1 MAAQAAGMEVDRV
14 RLAQS
19 YPDPVLWYYTGPLA
33 HLVLPPAADD
43 DAGARREV
51 AGLAEAGVERVVL
64 AVQPDGSWDERGIA
78 QTALTE
84 QYALA
89 ASQNVA
95 AWQVETYVRPPAD
108 DAPEQVSARFG
119 NGVVLEEASIQNDGL
134 EPGALLT
141 VYLTWGGDPGGASG
155 SEKLTVQLLDEAGVL
170 VAQTDAPFAKGGQAG
185 GMAGLAQPY
194 VIQLPWSLP
203 NGKYRVIAA
212 LYDPAQDTAPRILTA
227 EGADHVVLG
236 TLDAR

>member
-1 MAAQAAGMEVDRV
+1 MR
-14 RLAQS
+14 
-19 YPDPVLWYYTGPLA
+19 
-33 HLVLPPAADD
+33 
-43 DAGARREV
+43 AR
-51 AGLAEAGVERVVL
+51 
-64 AVQPDGSWDERGIA
+64 P
-78 QTALTE
+78 
-84 QYALA
+84 
-89 ASQNVA
+89 
-95 AWQVETYVRPPAD
+95 
-108 DAPEQVSARFG
+108 
-119 NGVVLEEASIQNDGL
+119 
-134 EPGALLT
+134 
-141 VYLTWGGDPGGASG
+141 GDPGGASG